1 MSRRFRAILGAALLS
16 AAAVARAQN
25 AAPEPSPT
33 PVHEGRQVRS
43 PGNAVWA
50 PDINAAHQR
59 AAADGALRVPRV
71 HAQEL
76 RRLLAHAEPPL
87 PRVRFRGALDRHGA
101 RSRRPRHSR
110 RPEARRALP
119 HRRRAFG
126 PDHDRLRPPRL
137 PDAGLPGRARLLRA
151 RPHRPRRS
159 TGSSRKVIDAQD
171 VAHLPAADAFKTG
184 QQLYARFD
192 FEGAAVRL
200 ARAADA
206 KDATPAIRA
215 SALEGLAAA
224 DLELGKTA
232 ESRRAIDRLIAA
244 TKDPAQKE
252 NAELFRAQIS
262 LVENKPQDALAAYRR
277 FAKDHPDSPYIEK
290 VKTFIARLE
299 GGTPR
304 S

>member
-1 MSRRFRAILGAALLS
+1 MSRPVAGILAAALLGAA
-16 AAAVARAQN
+16 AAARAQN

-33 PVHEGRQVRS
+33 PVHEGRQVKS

-50 PDINAAHQR
+50 PDLSTAHQR
-59 AAADGALRVPRV
+59 AAAEGALVYHEFTRKNCGGCARMQGLLYPAFDFEALLIGMVPVMVDLDGPDGEKLAARYHV
-71 HAQEL
+71 EEAPSVL
-76 RRLLAHAEPPL
+76 ITTPSGRLVFLMQGFGDAPDFYAHAHTD
-87 PRVRFRGALDRHGA
+87 LDA
-101 RSRRPRHSR
+101 Y
-110 RPEARRALP
+110 
-119 HRRRAFG
+119 
-126 PDHDRLRPPRL
+126 
-137 PDAGLPGRARLLRA
+137 
-151 RPHRPRRS
+151 
-159 TGSSRKVIDAQD
+159 RKFAKTVDAQD
-171 VAHLPAADAFKTG
+171 VAHLPAAEAFRTG

-192 FEGAAVRL
+192 FEGAAARL

-232 ESRRAIDRLIAA
+232 ESRRAIERLIA
-244 TKDPAQKE
+244 TTQDPKQKE

-262 LVENKPQDALAAYRR
+262 LVENKPQEALTAYKR
-277 FAKDHPDSPYIEK
+277 FAKDHPDSPYLDE

-299 GGTPR
+299 KGTPR

>member
-59 AAADGALRVPRV
+59 AAADGAFVYHEFMRKNCGACSRMQSLLYPAFDFEALLIGMVPVLVDLDTPDGQKLAERYHIDDAPSVLITTASGRLVFLMQGFQDAPDFYAHV
-71 HAQEL
+71 HTD
-76 RRLLAHAEPPL
+76 
-87 PRVRFRGALDRHGA
+87 LDQYRKFA
-101 RSRRPRHSR
+101 
-110 RPEARRALP
+110 
-119 HRRRAFG
+119 
-126 PDHDRLRPPRL
+126 
-137 PDAGLPGRARLLRA
+137 
-151 RPHRPRRS
+151 
-159 TGSSRKVIDAQD
+159 KVIDAQD

-262 LVENKPQDALAAYRR
+262 LVENKPQDALAAYKR